1 MENTEYKNAAVAE
14 EVKDTITPDD
24 VKLVD
29 DDSDMPEPET
39 KSYEQFVKCTP
50 KFMTLFMDTMG
61 KLPYASVL
69 KNANGEQIKL
79 IALVKFV
86 ETHADKISIND
97 MNHIVSFIAGLEF
110 RYSRQL
116 MEEIESQDGQR
127 TLWEL
132 VEE

>member
-1 MENTEYKNAAVAE
+1 MENTENITNTAPVAE
-14 EVKDTITPDD
+14 NTTIKPEAI
-24 VKLVD
+24 VLD

-50 KFMTLFMDTMG
+50 KFMSLFMDTMG

-86 ETHADKISIND
+86 EAHANKISIND
-97 MNHIVSFIAGLEF
+97 MNHIVSFIAGIEF